1 MEEGFEGDVLLLDQ
15 SSSPLSKHKLR
26 RLKKVSLFAP
36 LSPPTDPDPTLLP
49 EVPLETL
56 ETTAMLDFGE
66 PVLES
71 DGIGTE
77 ILPELEFDP
86 LFPDLDHHQLQ
97 AKNTDI
103 GREEEEFF
111 RGGGSGCAAADEIND
126 GIENVK
132 SAKKKLILE
141 GEGEATKKKNKKRKS
156 SEKPKESLR
165 KQRKLEKERQAHLL
179 QIHAESQRLL
189 RETRDASFKPALVVQ
204 KPISSVL
211 EKIRLRKIEVFKKS
225 VVANHSQSID
235 DTTNCK
241 ADTYHDGEATMLES
255 KKDDDAGLEE
265 NKVPHA
271 EEHLNAE
278 GGGVTAHDRYGLC
291 NQVSNLNSDVANN
304 TLDADEEF
312 NDCNEAEKDHQ
323 IVYNT
328 KEAIKSTLSLL
339 PTSSSELAPLDIVGP
354 SASKSLEGDETVSL
368 QPHKAFSVD
377 SYSDSAHAKAFL
389 DDEAEEED
397 DSDHDL
403 MRFQENEED
412 DESDDNEEL
421 TDMIATGFEEAPI
434 DCERRNQ
441 LHQKWLEQQDTTATD
456 NVIQRLR
463 FGNKHKEPTLLHEEE
478 ASLELSEES
487 EDEEPSD
494 LHPTN
499 SIHKSTKMAK
509 QMMAKM
515 FTEDHDAYLPSDDE
529 ELEQSFIR
537 QRLIAQNKEPALDSL
552 IDVEHSR
559 EIFGLIKNMNAA
571 PETKKRAKPTSHFG
585 LLLTESSNSSSKSS
599 FLGRSTNS
607 SMQYSHKQSLSIA
620 RAFIFGRDDSNSRSS
635 LPAPENFQEENQL
648 ENKNKKPSAKF
659 SGPQMKSNASKAKTE
674 SNTNSSSLFEILQ
687 QSTMNFDKQL
697 ESKMK
702 GNNTTETKAA
712 HPFSAFKIQRK
723 FSKVTQEIHRSQG

>member
-1 MEEGFEGDVLLLDQ
+1 MEEGFEGDVLLPDQ
-15 SSSPLSKHKLR
+15 SSSPLPKHKLR
-26 RLKKVSLFAP
+26 RLKRVSLFASR
-36 LSPPTDPDPTLLP
+36 SPPTDSDSTSLP

-56 ETTAMLDFGE
+56 EPTTTLDFE
-66 PVLES
+66 KPVLES
-71 DGIGTE
+71 DVIGTA
-77 ILPELEFDP
+77 IDPELEFDP
-86 LFPDLDHHQLQ
+86 LFPDLDQLQ

-103 GREEEEFF
+103 GREKEDFF
-111 RGGGSGCAAADEIND
+111 WGGDNGCGAANEIND

-141 GEGEATKKKNKKRKS
+141 GEDEDTKKKRKKQKS

-165 KQRKLEKERQAHLL
+165 EKRKLEKERQAHLL

-189 RETRDASFKPALVVQ
+189 RETRDASFKPTLVVQ

-211 EKIRLRKIEVFKKS
+211 EKIRLRKKEVFKKS
-225 VVANHSQSID
+225 VVVNHSQSID

-255 KKDDDAGLEE
+255 KKDDYAGLEE
-265 NKVPHA
+265 NKVPHV
-271 EEHLNAE
+271 EEHLNVE
-278 GGGVTAHDRYGLC
+278 GGGVTTHDRRGRC
-291 NQVSNLNSDVANN
+291 NQISNLTCDVANN

-312 NDCNEAEKDHQ
+312 NDSNEAEKDHQ
-323 IVYNT
+323 IIYNT
-328 KEAIKSTLSLL
+328 KEAIKSTLSVL
-339 PTSSSELAPLDIVGP
+339 PTSFSELAPLDIVGP
-354 SASKSLEGDETVSL
+354 ASQSLEGDENVNL
-368 QPHKAFSVD
+368 QPHKAFNVD
-377 SYSDSAHAKAFL
+377 SYSDVALAKAFL

-403 MRFQENEED
+403 MRFQENED

-441 LHQKWLEQQDTTATD
+441 LHQKWLAQQDTAATD

-478 ASLELSEES
+478 ASLEHSEES
-487 EDEEPSD
+487 EDGEPSD
-494 LHPTN
+494 LHPPN

-529 ELEQSFIR
+529 ELEKNFIR

-571 PETKKRAKPTSHFG
+571 PETKKRVKPTSHFG

-599 FLGRSTNS
+599 FLGRSTSS
-607 SMQYSHKQSLSIA
+607 SMQYSHKQSSSIA

-635 LPAPENFQEENQL
+635 LPAFENIQEENQL
-648 ENKNKKPSAKF
+648 ENKNKKPFAKF
-659 SGPQMKSNASKAKTE
+659 SGPQMKSNASKATTE
-674 SNTNSSSLFEILQ
+674 SNTNSSSSLFEILQ
-687 QSTMNFDKQL
+687 QSSIQFDKQL
-697 ESKMK
+697 ESKMS
-702 GNNTTETKAA
+702 GDNTIEIKAA
-712 HPFSAFKIQRK
+712 QPFSAFKIQRK
-723 FSKVTQEIHRSQG
+723 FSKVSEGINRSQG